1 MTDFIQLIRRRMWRR
16 LWTGYDESSE
26 SSMSRPNSVEDKAL
40 AALDRLVKRR
50 PTNELLKA
58 KMAAGHRIITP
69 TSVAAEAGV
78 NRGSFGSRHARLG
91 HVWLKIQEL
100 AEEEK
105 RGSVT
110 EELTKL
116 KAENARLKA
125 LLYKTNIHNA
135 SLQLAVSRLQKRSAN
150 RDEAA
155 NVVNFRR
162 NDRRRPR

>member
-1 MTDFIQLIRRRMWRR
+1 
-16 LWTGYDESSE
+16 
-26 SSMSRPNSVEDKAL
+26 MSRPNSVEDKAL

-69 TSVAAEAGV
+69 TAVAAEAGV

-91 HVWLKIQEL
+91 HVWLRIQEL
-100 AEEEK
+100 AEEER
-105 RGSVT
+105 RGSVA
-110 EELTKL
+110 EELARV

-135 SLQLAVSRLQKRSAN
+135 SLQLAVSRLQKQSTK
-150 RDEAA
+150 RDDGA

-162 NDRRRPR
+162 NDRKRPRYLTS

>member
-1 MTDFIQLIRRRMWRR
+1 
-16 LWTGYDESSE
+16 
-26 SSMSRPNSVEDKAL
+26 MSRPNSVEDKAL

-58 KMAAGHRIITP
+58 KLAAGHRIITA

-78 NRGSFGSRHARLG
+78 NRGSFGSRYARLG
-91 HVWLKIQEL
+91 HVWLKIREL

-110 EELTKL
+110 EELARL
-116 KAENARLKA
+116 RAENARLKA

-135 SLQLAVSRLQKRSAN
+135 SLQLAASLLQKRGAN
-150 RDEAA
+150 REVGA

-162 NDRRRPR
+162 NDRKRPR

>member
-1 MTDFIQLIRRRMWRR
+1 
-16 LWTGYDESSE
+16 
-26 SSMSRPNSVEDKAL
+26 MSKPNSVEEKAL

-58 KMAAGHRIITP
+58 KIAAGHRIITP

-105 RGSVT
+105 RGSVA
-110 EELTKL
+110 EELAKIR
-116 KAENARLKA
+116 AENARLKA
-125 LLYKTNIHNA
+125 LLYKTNIQNA
-135 SLQLAVSRLQKRSAN
+135 SLQLAVSRLEKRSTN
-150 RDEAA
+150 REDGA

-162 NDRRRPR
+162 NNRKRPR